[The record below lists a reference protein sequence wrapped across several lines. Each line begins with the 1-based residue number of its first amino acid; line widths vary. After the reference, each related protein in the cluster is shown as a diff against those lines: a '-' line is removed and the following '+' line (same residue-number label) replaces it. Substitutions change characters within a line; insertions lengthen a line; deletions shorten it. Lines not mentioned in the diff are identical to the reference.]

1 MGLAAAA
8 KNNYNIYKMQ
18 EAFKP
23 ILISVEGDIGAGK
36 TTLIDKLKQQ
46 NPEWHFIKEP
56 VETWQSLKTEDG
68 RNLLELFYT
77 DKERYSYTFQNCAL
91 LSRALN
97 IKRTIDEWKKRCMM
111 NPEEGQFNVFVTERC
126 LETDYYVF
134 AQMLRDDGL
143 MNLVE
148 WDLYKM
154 WYNYIKEQSYP
165 LSGIVYVSTPPA
177 ICHERIHIRGRK
189 GEETIPIEY
198 LNNLDVYQKKWLK
211 GDMGSI
217 KLMDYKNYGEE
228 QTDVTNVIDF
238 IERFNMQNTL

>member
-1 MGLAAAA
+1 
-8 KNNYNIYKMQ
+8 MQ
-18 EAFKP
+18 VAKP
-23 ILISVEGDIGAGK
+23 ILISIEGDIGAGK

-46 NPEWHFIKEP
+46 HPEWHFIKEP
-56 VETWQSLKTEDG
+56 VETWQNLKTEDG

-97 IKRTIDEWKKRCMM
+97 IKKTIDEWIKKCQM
-111 NPEEGQFNVFVTERC
+111 NPEEQQFNVFVTERC

-154 WYNYIKEQSYP
+154 WYDYIKEQSYP
-165 LSGIVYVSTPPA
+165 LSGIVYLSTPPE
-177 ICHERIHIRGRK
+177 ICKERIQVRGRK

-198 LNNLDVYQKKWLK
+198 LVNLDIYQKKWLR
-211 GDMGSI
+211 SEENAVPLYEYI
-217 KLMDYKNYGEE
+217 NYGDT
-228 QTDVTNVIDF
+228 QTSIDQVVGF
-238 IERFNMQNTL
+238 IEH